1 MFTIW
6 ILITLIPDRSNK
18 TEIKIQ
24 EVFQIFQFI
33 RSITVLNSQETKY
46 SNELIIQAKETVSKN
61 ASLFAEPAFTQA
73 STIFNANKKLM
84 RLGNVVEEDY
94 GEDEKRD
101 SVKDD
106 VQLINSTSLPSI
118 PLLLEAADKIKKLA
132 YDINEIETQPVD
144 LTKSNKIKN
153 RKHQNA
159 VAKIFPE
166 L

>member
-1 MFTIW
+1 
-6 ILITLIPDRSNK
+6 
-18 TEIKIQ
+18 
-24 EVFQIFQFI
+24 
-33 RSITVLNSQETKY
+33 
-46 SNELIIQAKETVSKN
+46 
-61 ASLFAEPAFTQA
+61 
-73 STIFNANKKLM
+73 M